1 MFIGP
6 FDKAILRQGAL
17 LLLSLALLYAGLLG
31 LTLLIAP
38 PPPQERGLDASLAGN
53 TIFMTEPKYIYLDRA
68 SLREPS
74 EKIVLLG
81 ASNVDVGFNLGELRP
96 LLPASVALN
105 KLAVDGANITEV
117 SQVIDLVQQVQG
129 EEARRHE
136 IFVLGIWYGM
146 FGRDHLRWYTPDR
159 SPGDT
164 DIDIERYRYGFERRT
179 AQGPV
184 PVVQWQYFGA
194 AVTAIYPFL
203 FLDKLS
209 RDVLAWLSHRYQTQT
224 ADPNSAVMSQSDRDG
239 SMSYW
244 RSTMGSA
251 GPAAFDEQFAVL
263 ERACKRVLAEGSKL
277 LLVDLPL
284 PKWHRERSPYEGY
297 YEARRAKFVKQWAA
311 RPGFSFMDMS
321 DMDRDQDFLDEVHPR
336 PRVTILWARR
346 LAQALSPMLSPN
358 AAVAGLMS
366 PNPAVAGVMSPNPA
380 P

>member
-1 MFIGP
+1 M
-6 FDKAILRQGAL
+6 KAILRQGAL
-17 LLLSLALLYAGLLG
+17 LLLCLALLYVGLLG

-38 PPPQERGLDASLAGN
+38 RPPQGRGLDASLAGD
-53 TIFMTEPKYIYLDRA
+53 TIFMTGPKYIYLDRA
-68 SLREPS
+68 PLRGSS
-74 EKIVLLG
+74 EKVVLLG
-81 ASNVDVGFNLGELRP
+81 ASNVNVGFNFAELRP
-96 LLPASVALN
+96 LLPAPVTLD
-105 KLAVDGANITEV
+105 KLAVDGANMTEV

-136 IFVLGIWYGM
+136 ILVLGIWYGM

-179 AQGPV
+179 AQGSA
-184 PVVQWQYFGA
+184 PVVQWQYFDA

-209 RDVLAWLSHRYQTQT
+209 RDVLAWLSHHQTQT

-239 SMSYW
+239 SMGYW
-244 RSTMGSA
+244 RATMGPA
-251 GPAAFDEQFAVL
+251 GPSAFDEQFAVL
-263 ERACKRVLAEGSKL
+263 ERACKRVLGEGSKL

-297 YEARRAKFVKQWAA
+297 YEARLAKFVRQCAV
-311 RPGFSFMDMS
+311 RPGCYFVDMS
-321 DMDRDQDFLDEVHPR
+321 DMDRDRDFLDEVHPR

-346 LAQALSPMLSPN
+346 LAAALLPLLSPN
-358 AAVAGLMS
+358 AAVAGGMS
-366 PNPAVAGVMSPNPA
+366 PSPA
-380 P
+380 PGTQVP